1 MKMSDMQVAKITE
14 MSDKK
19 ICSCFGVPPGVAGL
33 ITEAQYSQGPA
44 MRDFVFNTILPLA
57 TLFGD
62 EITAGIL
69 SKFSSSKWISNSFN
83 PVEVKDAKLY
93 SGPRNK
99 PLAKNIYYRQARHK
113 SIAVQKKVLAWFD
126 AGQHPVVQEYQ
137 RETAEKVLK
146 FTEAGVQL
154 NDIIETHNL
163 PYEQVP
169 WGNDWWIGMGQVPAR
184 FALEAGLEGITGPSL
199 PEGGDEGKDVLTQ
212 NLKLKTQNSEAQRL
226 RIWRNWVGSWAGI
239 EREYRES
246 MRKYFLR
253 QQRILTDKLK
263 KAFAE
268 FKSVKAATDDIVA
281 RVVFDLKTENSKIKV
296 INQVF
301 FEKASELGIRQS
313 LSELSGLTGD
323 ALDEAAERVKL
334 SPRIK
339 GKLVISSHKVTGIN
353 RTTQDIIANQLSE
366 GLESGEGLSELT
378 SRIKQTL
385 GSNRQRALRIARTQT
400 AGAVGT
406 GRHEGM
412 RHAGTELKSW
422 ITSGDSQVRDAHTQ
436 AGIRYAAGIPL
447 DVPFDVA
454 GEMLMYPGDPAGS
467 AANIINCRCL
477 EIARRAAGK
486 AFDSAYYANM
496 NFYSYSEMQK
506 AKEKNKDKQDEN

>member
-1 MKMSDMQVAKITE
+1 M
-14 MSDKK
+14 
-19 ICSCFGVPPGVAGL
+19 GL
-33 ITEAQYSQGPA
+33 
-44 MRDFVFNTILPLA
+44 
-57 TLFGD
+57 
-62 EITAGIL
+62 
-69 SKFSSSKWISNSFN
+69 
-83 PVEVKDAKLY
+83 
-93 SGPRNK
+93 
-99 PLAKNIYYRQARHK
+99 
-113 SIAVQKKVLAWFD
+113 
-126 AGQHPVVQEYQ
+126 
-137 RETAEKVLK
+137 
-146 FTEAGVQL
+146 
-154 NDIIETHNL
+154 
-163 PYEQVP
+163 
-169 WGNDWWIGMGQVPAR
+169 VPAR
-184 FALEAGLEGITGPSL
+184 FALEAGLEGLTGPSL
-199 PEGGDEGKDVLTQ
+199 PEGQEDGKATLTQ
-212 NLKLKTQNSEAQRL
+212 NSKLKTQNSEAQRL
-226 RIWRNWVGSWAGI
+226 RLWRNWVGSWAGI
-239 EREYRES
+239 EREYKES

-263 KAFAE
+263 KALAE
-268 FKSVKAATDDIVA
+268 NRASSPVTRGPSSERRATSDEVIA

-301 FEKASELGIRQS
+301 FEKGSELGIRQS

-323 ALDEAAERVKL
+323 ALDEAVERVKL

-366 GLESGEGLSELT
+366 GLESGEGLGELT

-486 AFDSAYYANM
+486 NFDSAYYANM